1 MRRSPVQVRLSAHNI
16 KQLSFSMTAFFMAF
30 SVVFVVCLNHKYKNK
45 MGLNLIIG
53 KGEEAV

>member
-1 MRRSPVQVRLSAHNI
+1 MCL
-16 KQLSFSMTAFFMAF
+16 FGGFFLQIPLF
-30 SVVFVVCLNHKYKNK
+30 SVFFVVCLNHKYKNK